1 MWQMVNYYVYK
12 LVVLL
17 IYYVCRLLIQKRKKQ
32 NGGEEK
38 EGHVF
43 AGNGHLLLSEDRVS
57 EGPDLMIGIFFF
69 NS

>member
-17 IYYVCRLLIQKRKKQ
+17 IYYVCRLLLWKRKKQ
-32 NGGEEK
+32 NVGEER

-43 AGNGHLLLSEDRVS
+43 AGNGHLPLNEDRVS
-57 EGPDLMIGIFFF
+57 EGPDFDDWYFLL
-69 NS
+69 

>member
-1 MWQMVNYYVYK
+1 MVNYYVYK

-17 IYYVCRLLIQKRKKQ
+17 IYYVCRLLIWKNKKQ
-32 NGGEEK
+32 NVDEER

-43 AGNGHLLLSEDRVS
+43 AGNGHLSFSEDRVS